1 MDPVAWASQASKR
14 RRVYELNGAEG
25 RTPVAVGTFR
35 VVPEQDLDPSESKR
49 QQGPGLMHDLEDL
62 TCDVGR
68 RPRWTAGPECVYCR
82 AIAILKRSSGAIRWS

>member
-14 RRVYELNGAEG
+14 RRVYELNGVES

-49 QQGPGLMHDLEDL
+49 QEGPGLMHDLEDL
-62 TCDVGR
+62 TVMSAAAMDR
-68 RPRWTAGPECVYCR
+68 RALNAFTAAPS
-82 AIAILKRSSGAIRWS
+82 RS